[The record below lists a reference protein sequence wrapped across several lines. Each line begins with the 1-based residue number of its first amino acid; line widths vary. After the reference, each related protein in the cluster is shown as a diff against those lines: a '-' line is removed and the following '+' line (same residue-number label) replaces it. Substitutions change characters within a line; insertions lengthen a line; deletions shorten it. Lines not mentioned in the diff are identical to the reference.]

1 MLKATKREV
10 DVDVEGD
17 DDDDSMM
24 TKVTWFPPLHRLHGS
39 LAKYTERSSCTW
51 DLTIMATLAQL

>member
-17 DDDDSMM
+17 DDDDSIDD
-24 TKVTWFPPLHRLHGS
+24 KGDLVPSSASPPWKFGQV
-39 LAKYTERSSCTW
+39 Y
-51 DLTIMATLAQL
+51 